1 MSGYIIHGGY
11 WCDGTAVHPGATKY
25 SDRRIRTTAFFEVW
39 YEFLRRYS
47 SPEKII
53 IVDSASPVKPD
64 LTGKDVEFV
73 SLKRN
78 FLHGMT
84 CDTKFCGASRAILIG
99 AFYSFMNDAE
109 YSVYMEQDCLIYGE
123 GIIER
128 AISEM
133 KAKDKGISFSLGG
146 PNRSDQSL
154 MLIHRDYFL
163 KFLDAYLA
171 IPQNDRDMDTEDKF
185 LQIIRDHESFV
196 ELPFGYGRNRPINF
210 RDKMFSA
217 QQWRPDELA
226 QLFYKTES
234 PALRNLLEYDN
245 SVKLKLGKFVRRV
258 TGQ

>member
-1 MSGYIIHGGY
+1 MASYIIHSGY
-11 WCDGTAVHPGATKY
+11 WCDGSAVHPGATKY
-25 SDRRIRTTAFFEVW
+25 SDPRIRTTAFFEVW
-39 YEFLRRYS
+39 YEFVRRFAK
-47 SPEKII
+47 PEKII

-84 CDTKFCGASRAILIG
+84 CDTKFCGASRAILTG
-99 AFYSFMNDAE
+99 AFYSFINDAE
-109 YSVYMEQDCLIYGE
+109 YSVFIEQDGLIYGDN
-123 GIIER
+123 IIEA
-128 AISEM
+128 AIDNL
-133 KAKDKGISFSLGG
+133 KAKGKSISFSLGG

-154 MLIHRDYFL
+154 MLIHRDYFM

-171 IPQNDRDMDTEDKF
+171 IPQNDREMDTEDKF
-185 LQIIRDHESFV
+185 LQIIKEHDSFA

-210 RDKMFSA
+210 KDNMFSA

-234 PALRNLLEYDN
+234 PALRALLEYDE
-245 SVKLKLGKFVRRV
+245 SISLKLDRFVRKV
-258 TGQ
+258 TGR